1 MMDNNRA
8 EILLEALPYIRRFTG
23 KTIVIKFGG
32 AAMASDEL
40 ARQFARDIVLLQH
53 VGIKPVI
60 VHGGGPQISRLLKE
74 LNIPSEFVDGHRV
87 TDQAAMDVVEMVLAG
102 KINKGIV
109 ALINNEG
116 GRAAGISGKDGS
128 LALAEPHSLKRTNDA
143 GHTEEVSLGRVGR
156 IRKDG
161 INPEILKALED
172 NSYVPVIAPV
182 ATDEAGNSLNINA
195 DTMAGAVAS
204 SLKAEKL
211 ILLTD
216 TAGVLVDDETITGL
230 GPDDVHRLKETG
242 KITGGM
248 IPKVDCCLQALY
260 SGVNRTH
267 IIDGRVPHAVLLE
280 IFTDRGVGTLI
291 SNDFDKNRADAPAA
305 V

>member
-1 MMDNNRA
+1 MIDNNRA

-32 AAMASDEL
+32 AAMESQGL

-74 LNIPSEFVDGHRV
+74 LNIPSEFVDGHRI

-102 KINKGIV
+102 KINKDIV

-128 LALAEPHSLKRTNDA
+128 LALAEPHSLTRTNDA
-143 GHTEEVSLGRVGR
+143 GQTEEVSLGRVGR
-156 IRKDG
+156 ISKDG

-182 ATDEAGNSLNINA
+182 ATDDQGNSLNINA

-211 ILLTD
+211 MLLTD
-216 TAGVLVDDETITGL
+216 TPGVLVDGETVTGL
-230 GPDDVHRLKETG
+230 GPDDVSRLKKTG

-248 IPKVDCCLQALY
+248 IPKVDCCLQSLS

-267 IIDGRVPHAVLLE
+267 IIDGRIPHAVLLE

-291 SNDFDKNRADAPAA
+291 SNDFDKNRA
-305 V
+305 